1 MKRLVFL
8 CIILFIALI
17 INVNIY
23 NRNTYL
29 EYTHHNYRCT
39 MNIYNEDL
47 EINYD
52 YVYNIS
58 TDNQNHILGSEYF
71 EEFKY
76 ENSNYYDQSKKF
88 YKEYED
94 DLTRIFDDEQMIIK
108 STRNIELS
116 SRYDSY
122 EEFKNN
128 IENKQFK
135 CEEVLWNR

>member
-135 CEEVLWNR
+135 CEEVL

>member
-1 MKRLVFL
+1 
-8 CIILFIALI
+8 
-17 INVNIY
+17 
-23 NRNTYL
+23 
-29 EYTHHNYRCT
+29 

-135 CEEVLWNR
+135 CEEVL

>member
-47 EINYD
+47 EIKYD

-88 YKEYED
+88 YKEFED
-94 DLTRIFDDEQMIIK
+94 DLTRIFDDEKMIIK

-116 SRYDSY
+116 SLYDNY
-122 EEFKNN
+122 EEFKNY

-135 CEEVLWNR
+135 CEEVL

>member
-1 MKRLVFL
+1 MKRLVAI
-8 CIILFIALI
+8 CVILFIALM
-17 INVNIY
+17 INVSIY

-29 EYTHHNYRCT
+29 EYTHHNYKCT
-39 MNIYNEDL
+39 MNMYNEDL
-47 EINYD
+47 KINYD

-58 TDNQNHILGSEYF
+58 TDNQNHILESEYF

-76 ENSNYYDQSKKF
+76 EIKNYYDQSKNF

-94 DLTRIFDDEQMIIK
+94 DQTRIFNDEQMIIQ

-116 SRYDSY
+116 SLYDNY
-122 EEFKNN
+122 EVFKNE

-135 CEEVLWNR
+135 CEEVL

>member
-1 MKRLVFL
+1 MKRLVAI
-8 CIILFIALI
+8 CVILFIVLM
-17 INVNIY
+17 INVSIY

-29 EYTHHNYRCT
+29 EYTHHNYKCT
-39 MNIYNEDL
+39 MNMYNEDL
-47 EINYD
+47 KINYD

-58 TDNQNHILGSEYF
+58 TDNQNHILDSEYF

-76 ENSNYYDQSKKF
+76 EIKNYYDQSKNF

-94 DLTRIFDDEQMIIK
+94 DQTRIFNDEQMIIQ

-116 SRYDSY
+116 SLYDNY
-122 EEFKNN
+122 EVFKNE

-135 CEEVLWNR
+135 CEEVL

>member
-1 MKRLVFL
+1 MKRLVAI
-8 CIILFIALI
+8 CVILFIALM
-17 INVNIY
+17 INVSIY

-29 EYTHHNYRCT
+29 EYTHHNYKCT
-39 MNIYNEDL
+39 MNMYNEDL
-47 EINYD
+47 KINYD

-58 TDNQNHILGSEYF
+58 TDNQNHILDSEYF

-76 ENSNYYDQSKKF
+76 EIKNYYDQSKNF

-94 DLTRIFDDEQMIIK
+94 DQTRIFNDEQMIIQ

-116 SRYDSY
+116 SLYDNY
-122 EEFKNN
+122 EVFKNE

-135 CEEVLWNR
+135 CEEVL

>member
-1 MKRLVFL
+1 MKKLVFL

-47 EINYD
+47 KINYD

-76 ENSNYYDQSKKF
+76 EISNYYDQSKKF
-88 YKEYED
+88 YKEFED
-94 DLTRIFDDEQMIIK
+94 DLSRIFDDEQMIIK

-116 SRYDSY
+116 SLYDNY
-122 EEFKNN
+122 EEFKNY

-135 CEEVLWNR
+135 CEEVL